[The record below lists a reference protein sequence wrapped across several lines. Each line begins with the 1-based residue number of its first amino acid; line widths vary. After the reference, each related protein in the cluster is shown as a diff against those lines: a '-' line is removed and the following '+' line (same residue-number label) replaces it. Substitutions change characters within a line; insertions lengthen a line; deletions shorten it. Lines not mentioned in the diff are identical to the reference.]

1 MTNGGDK
8 KLFRFRD
15 WEVYKDSQAIFYE
28 ILNIV
33 RRLPP
38 DLRYT
43 LGSQIIRSALS
54 IVLNIAE
61 GSGRHTD
68 KEMNR
73 FFDIAIGSVN
83 ETVAGLDSLLKIASL
98 EEKEFNSIL
107 QKLGSISRQLGGF
120 KKSIDA
126 SLSSVIRHK
135 SIG

>member
-1 MTNGGDK
+1 MINDGDK

-15 WEVYKDSQAIFYE
+15 WEVYKDSQEIFYE
-28 ILNIV
+28 ILKIV
-33 RRLPP
+33 RRLPS

-43 LGSQIIRSALS
+43 LGGQIIRSALS

-61 GSGRHTD
+61 GSGRYTD
-68 KEMNR
+68 KEMKR

-83 ETVAGLDSLLKIASL
+83 ETVAGLDSLLKIASI
-98 EEKEFNSIL
+98 EEKEFNYIL

-126 SLSSVIRHK
+126 SSS
-135 SIG
+135 

>member
-1 MTNGGDK
+1 MTNDGEK

-15 WEVYKDSQAIFYE
+15 WEVYKDSQEIFYE
-28 ILNIV
+28 ILKIV

-68 KEMNR
+68 KEMKR

-83 ETVAGLDSLLKIASL
+83 ETVAGLDSLLKIASI
-98 EEKEFNSIL
+98 EEKEFSYIL

-126 SLSSVIRHK
+126 SLS
-135 SIG
+135 